1 MNLGK
6 ALQRIRFEKGMNQID
21 VAKKAKIT
29 QTYLSQLETN
39 KKKEPSKAVL
49 QRLCKVY
56 GVPQIVVLW
65 YAVEEGDFQPK
76 KKKIFYQFK
85 PVLDSLVADLLRL
98 PNP

>member
-56 GVPQIVVLW
+56 KVPQIVVSW
-65 YAVEEGDFQPK
+65 YAVEEADVPPQK
-76 KKKIFYQFK
+76 KKLFSDLK
-85 PVLDSLVADLLRL
+85 PVVDSLIEGFLK
-98 PNP
+98 

>member
-56 GVPQIVVLW
+56 KVPQIVVSW
-65 YAVEEGDFQPK
+65 YAMEEGDVQPQK
-76 KKKIFYQFK
+76 KKAFSDLK
-85 PVLDSLVADLLRL
+85 PIVDSLIAEILK
-98 PNP
+98 